1 MATKTLLTSEDL
13 RKLVADGSRY
23 ELSRGELVPMTP
35 VHFQHGRIVIR
46 FGGLLDQFVQ
56 RQQLG
61 AVGTEIGFRLAR
73 NPDTL
78 RAPDIAFVSQ
88 SRVPQGAAAFKFAE
102 LAPDLAVEV
111 LSPDDS
117 ASEVLKKIEEYL
129 AAGVRLVWIADP
141 ATQTVSVYRSLK
153 DVQVLTSE
161 QDLDG
166 GDVLPGFR
174 VRIRDLFAV

>member
-1 MATKTLLTSEDL
+1 MATKTLLTIEDFS
-13 RKLVADGSRY
+13 KLVADGSRY

-35 VHFQHGRIVIR
+35 VNFQHGKIVIR

-61 AVGTEIGFRLAR
+61 AVGTEIGFHLAR

-78 RAPDIAFVSQ
+78 RAPDIAFVAKE
-88 SRVPQGAAAFKFAE
+88 REPQGAAALKFAE

-129 AAGVRLVWIADP
+129 AAGVRLIWIADP
-141 ATQTVSVYRSLK
+141 VTQTVTVYRSLD
-153 DVQVLTSE
+153 DVRVLTADQE
-161 QDLDG
+161 LDG
-166 GDVLPGFR
+166 GAVLPGFR
-174 VRIRDLFAV
+174 VRIADIFAV